1 MFYDDEQQ
9 AEVRL
14 VVPLAL
20 YTVAIDG
27 GGEPIPEGELY
38 IRRNAIRLT
47 RRPPAGSPDPP
58 AAALSVAFDENGPLP
73 FYLFSDNCSVKEDF
87 YLALVRH
94 QEKAPRDDPAVP
106 PRPLRYHQKDVVSL
120 VQRLHSSEDQLQM
133 NWVNGLVGRLF
144 LAVYRTAE
152 VEQFVRARIVK
163 KISRVAKP
171 NFLSD
176 IRVQHIYVG
185 DAVPCITNPRLKEMT
200 TEGDF
205 CCEFDVSYSGNFRL
219 VRLLPSSP
227 LPRHA
232 EIGRV

>member
-1 MFYDDEQQ
+1 MLYDDEQQ

-47 RRPPAGSPDPP
+47 RRPPATGDPS
-58 AAALSVAFDENGPLP
+58 AAALSAAFDENGPLP
-73 FYLFSDNCSVKEDF
+73 FYMFSDNCSVKEDF

-94 QEKAPRDDPAVP
+94 QEKSSSDPAVP

-133 NWVNGLVGRLF
+133 NWVNGLAGRLF
-144 LAVYRTAE
+144 LAVYRTPE
-152 VEQFVRARIVK
+152 VEQFIRAKIVK
-163 KISRVAKP
+163 KISRIVKP

-176 IRVQHIYVG
+176 IHVQHIYVG

-205 CCEFDVSYSGNFRL
+205 CCEFDISYSGNFRL
-219 VRLLPSSP
+219 VRLLLSSAC
-227 LPRHA
+227 LPTA
-232 EIGRV
+232 C